1 MKENMYKLETSY
13 VASYLVN
20 LKFMDAYRH
29 KYLKI
34 FKDENVD
41 RYESDKV
48 P

>member
-34 FKDENVD
+34 FKYENVD
-41 RYESDKV
+41 RDESEE
-48 P
+48 